1 MPERPMLANI
11 AYFYWISEPVALE
24 VTVPSLDCSCSDA
37 LSTIADGELLTYGGA
52 MITEEFASEAI
63 DSSRKDGFGAGG
75 FT

>member
-1 MPERPMLANI
+1 M
-11 AYFYWISEPVALE
+11 
-24 VTVPSLDCSCSDA
+24 PSLDCSCSDA